1 MSKLFAKIK
10 SICLKSENINNNNPI
25 IFSIRFV
32 LLALLSSLMFLG
44 ILLTAKLFIGLTQG
58 LLVLITFL
66 IELFVMIK
74 TISISVYKRS
84 HEDEG
89 FEGDAI
95 QGVTKKLNLIS
106 YLKTVIRDQLIFL
119 LPFFLIFEILINANY
134 IFFAHSIVSFVILT
148 IMISSWAL
156 LIFGA
161 VCILKKSCKNLSKK
175 QEISL
180 TIVLLFVS
188 IVLLFIFKDISISYF
203 NSASLVQAFNQVVTT
218 IQSLVLGLNSN
229 FWFCINILSL
239 ILVMQGFVC
248 LLALITVKT
257 VESIEKK
264 NTEQSITFEEINN
277 KYYNNI
283 LKSCLARS
291 PTQ

>member
-1 MSKLFAKIK
+1 
-10 SICLKSENINNNNPI
+10 
-25 IFSIRFV
+25 
-32 LLALLSSLMFLG
+32 
-44 ILLTAKLFIGLTQG
+44 
-58 LLVLITFL
+58 
-66 IELFVMIK
+66 
-74 TISISVYKRS
+74 
-84 HEDEG
+84 
-89 FEGDAI
+89 
-95 QGVTKKLNLIS
+95 
-106 YLKTVIRDQLIFL
+106 
-119 LPFFLIFEILINANY
+119 
-134 IFFAHSIVSFVILT
+134 
-148 IMISSWAL
+148 MISSWAL